1 MAWCPC
7 NRRSGRQ
14 EADPKEISR
23 SRDHGDP
30 NSPGSQVFQWA
41 TGPRFTAAGERNN
54 EPQLPGP
61 PHRVRTHPDPWC
73 HEVHANIH
81 SPRLSIRVLAPL
93 PPACVSSSPPPP
105 TDRVHSHVPPGGAE
119 PRCSGSGGN
128 KQRNASH
135 ILLIDHSHRHCPRAS
150 P

>member
-7 NRRSGRQ
+7 NRRSGRY
-14 EADPKEISR
+14 EADSKEISR

-30 NSPGSQVFQWA
+30 ISPGPQGFQWA
-41 TGPRFTAAGERNN
+41 IGPHLTAAGKRNN

-73 HEVHANIH
+73 HDVHA
-81 SPRLSIRVLAPL
+81 SIRGPCLSVCVLAPL
-93 PPACVSSSPPPP
+93 PPACVSSSPTPP
-105 TDRVHSHVPPGGAE
+105 TDEVHSHVPPGGAE
-119 PRCSGSGGN
+119 PRCSGSRGS
-128 KQRNASH
+128 KQRNPSH
-135 ILLIDHSHRHCPRAS
+135 VLLIDHSRRQRPHAS